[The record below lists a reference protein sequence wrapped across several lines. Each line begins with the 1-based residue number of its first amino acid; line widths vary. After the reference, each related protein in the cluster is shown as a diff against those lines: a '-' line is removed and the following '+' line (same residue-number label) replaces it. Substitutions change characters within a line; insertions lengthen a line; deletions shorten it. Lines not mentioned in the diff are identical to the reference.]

1 MSPTPTPMATLD
13 QPVLTPRDMR
23 VLRAGLA
30 ALKIVVLDA
39 DPTPGEPLEPRAAR
53 LMADIE
59 RLAAR
64 LSGSGNG
71 GTA

>member
-1 MSPTPTPMATLD
+1 MATLD

-30 ALKIVVLDA
+30 ALKIVVLDS

-53 LMADIE
+53 LIADIE
-59 RLAAR
+59 RLTAH
-64 LSGSGNG
+64 LSDSGSGG
-71 GTA
+71 AS